1 MKKNIG
7 VFFGSKT
14 AEHDVSITSAYVVMK
29 WLKRMPEYEVYP
41 IYITNKGK
49 WIYNKDF
56 NDIKKIKDFDFASQ
70 ELSLNMGENDS
81 KMHLEINKKGMFCK
95 KEEIVLDACFHVLH
109 GLAGEDGSIQGLCEL
124 LEVPYVGP
132 GILGGATTLDK
143 IITKDI
149 LKANNLP
156 IVPYTH
162 FSKGTGDVK
171 KIEESLNYPMFVK
184 PYNLGSSIGISK
196 VKNTKELQDAI
207 EVAEHFSN
215 EIIIEEGVNNLI
227 ELNCAV
233 CENNSHIT
241 TSLVEQ
247 PVANADFLSFE
258 EKYIISDNGGGT
270 MTGNKKKVK
279 IPAEIPDPITS
290 EIQDM
295 SKNIFKIF
303 RLGGAPRIDFLYDE
317 KNNHLYVNE
326 INPIPG
332 AMQIHLWE
340 KSGFTQTEF
349 LKNIIDS
356 AFTQNE
362 RRKVNID
369 FKSNILDHTISFMK

>member
-1 MKKNIG
+1 MKKNIW
-7 VFFGSKT
+7 VFFWSKT

-29 WLKRMPEYEVYP
+29 WLKKIPEYEVYP
-41 IYITNKGK
+41 IYITNKWK

-56 NDIKKIKDFDFASQ
+56 NDIKKIKNFDFASQ
-70 ELSLNMGENDS
+70 ELSLNMWENDA
-81 KMHLEINKKGMFCK
+81 KMHLQINKKWMFCK

-109 GLAGEDGSIQGLCEL
+109 WLAWEDWSIQWICEL
-124 LEVPYVGP
+124 LEVPYVWP
-132 GILGGATTLDK
+132 GILWGAATLDK

-156 IVPYTH
+156 IVPYIH
-162 FSKGTGDVK
+162 FTKWNGDLG

-184 PYNLGSSIGISK
+184 PYNLWSSIWISK
-196 VKNTKELQDAI
+196 VKNTKELKDAI

-215 EIIIEEGVNNLI
+215 EIIIEEWVNNLI

-233 CENNSHIT
+233 CENNSHII

-247 PVANADFLSFE
+247 PTTSADFLSFN
-258 EKYIISDNGGGT
+258 EKYIISDNGWWT
-270 MTGNKKKVK
+270 MTWNKKKVN
-279 IPAEIPDPITS
+279 IPAQIPDPITKQ
-290 EIQDM
+290 IQEM
-295 SKNIFKIF
+295 AKNIFKIF
-303 RLGGAPRIDFLYDE
+303 RLWWAPRIDFLYDE
-317 KNNHLYVNE
+317 KENKLYVNE
-326 INPIPG
+326 INPIPW

-349 LKNIIDS
+349 LKNLIDS

>member
-1 MKKNIG
+1 MKQNIW

-29 WLKRMPEYEVYP
+29 WLKKMPEYDIYP
-41 IYITNKGK
+41 IYITNKWK
-49 WIYNKDF
+49 WIYDKDF
-56 NDIKKIKDFDFASQ
+56 NDIKKLKDYDHSKHQ
-70 ELSLNMGENDS
+70 LSLNFWENDW
-81 KMHLEINKKGMFCK
+81 KMHLMQNKKWLFSNK
-95 KEEIVLDACFHVLH
+95 NEIVLDVCFHVFH
-109 GLAGEDGSIQGLCEL
+109 WLAWEDGSIQWLCEL
-124 LEVPYVGP
+124 LEVPYVWP
-132 GILGGATTLDK
+132 GILGWATTLDK

-156 IVPYTH
+156 IVPYLH
-162 FSKGTGDVK
+162 FEKWNCDIK
-171 KIEESLNYPMFVK
+171 KIESTLNYPMFVK
-184 PYNLGSSIGISK
+184 PFNLWSSIWISK
-196 VKNTKELQDAI
+196 VKNTMQLKDAI

-215 EIIIEEGVNNLI
+215 EIIIEEWVNNLI

-233 CENNSHIT
+233 YKNNSHII

-258 EKYIISDNGGGT
+258 EKYIISDNWWGT
-270 MTGNKKKVK
+270 MTWNRKKVK
-279 IPAEIPDPITS
+279 IPAEIPDDITAK
-290 EIQDM
+290 IQEM
-295 SKNIFKIF
+295 AKSIFKIF
-303 RLGGAPRIDFLYDE
+303 RLWWAPRIDFLYNE
-317 KNNHLYVNE
+317 KENKLYVNE

-340 KSGFTQTEF
+340 KSGLTQTEF
-349 LKNIIDS
+349 LKNLIDS
-356 AFTQNE
+356 AIIQNE

>member
-1 MKKNIG
+1 MKKNIW
-7 VFFGSKT
+7 VFFWSKT

-41 IYITNKGK
+41 IYITNKWK

-70 ELSLNMGENDS
+70 ELSLNMWENDS
-81 KMHLEINKKGMFCK
+81 KMHLEINKKWMFCK

-109 GLAGEDGSIQGLCEL
+109 GLAWEDWSIQWLCEL
-124 LEVPYVGP
+124 LEVPYVWP
-132 GILGGATTLDK
+132 GILGWATTLDK

-162 FSKGTGDVK
+162 FSKWTGDVK

-184 PYNLGSSIGISK
+184 PYNLWSSIWISK

-215 EIIIEEGVNNLI
+215 EIIIEEWVNNLI

-258 EKYIISDNGGGT
+258 EKYIISDNGWWT
-270 MTGNKKKVK
+270 MTWNKKKVK

-303 RLGGAPRIDFLYDE
+303 RLWWAPRIDFLYDE

-326 INPIPG
+326 INPIPW

>member
-1 MKKNIG
+1 MKKNIWI
-7 VFFGSKT
+7 FFWSKT

-29 WLKRMPEYEVYP
+29 WLKRIPEYEVYP
-41 IYITNKGK
+41 IYITNKWK

-56 NDIKKIKDFDFASQ
+56 NDIKKIKNFDFTSQ
-70 ELSLNMGENDS
+70 ELSLNMWENDT
-81 KMHLEINKKGMFCK
+81 KMHLQINKKWMFCK
-95 KEEIVLDACFHVLH
+95 KEEIVIDVCFHVLH
-109 GLAGEDGSIQGLCEL
+109 WLSWEDWSIQWLCEL
-124 LEVPYVGP
+124 LEVPYVWP
-132 GILGGATTLDK
+132 GILWWSTTLDK

-156 IVPYTH
+156 IVPYMH
-162 FSKGTGDVK
+162 FSKWSGDLG

-184 PYNLGSSIGISK
+184 PYNLWSSIWISK
-196 VKNTKELQDAI
+196 VKNTKELKDAI

-215 EIIIEEGVNNLI
+215 EIIIEEWVNNLI

-233 CENNSHIT
+233 YENNSHII

-247 PVANADFLSFE
+247 PTTNADFLSFD
-258 EKYIISDNGGGT
+258 EKYIISDNGWWT
-270 MTGNKKKVK
+270 MTWNKKKVN
-279 IPAEIPDPITS
+279 IPAQIPDPITKQ
-290 EIQDM
+290 IQEM
-295 SKNIFKIF
+295 AKNIFKIF
-303 RLGGAPRIDFLYDE
+303 KLWWAPRIDFLYDE
-317 KNNHLYVNE
+317 KENKLYVNE
-326 INPIPG
+326 INPVPW

-349 LKNIIDS
+349 LKNLIDS
-356 AFTQNE
+356 AFNQNE